1 MVLSC
6 LPSPLKTDKKEEI
19 NDVQLEQLVRYK
31 GELPG
36 WECGQVLGMVSRGSL
51 GTAPYLE
58 VSRPRG
64 SGGPWWLSRR
74 QGCGPDG
81 HFLAVEVGSL
91 LPIVLWV
98 PTGEPL
104 ARRRAPGLGSP
115 RR

>member
-1 MVLSC
+1 MLLSC

-36 WECGQVLGMVSRGSL
+36 WECGQVLGTVSRGSV
-51 GTAPYLE
+51 GNVPYLE

-64 SGGPWWLSRR
+64 SGGPVVKPKAGMWTGWALSGRGSWL
-74 QGCGPDG
+74 PP
-81 HFLAVEVGSL
+81 A
-91 LPIVLWV
+91 IVLWV

-104 ARRRAPGLGSP
+104 VRLAPWLGSP